1 MYWIGKSRC
10 IIYKKITITHKKI
23 KKQKEKTTS
32 CSPIQTASNIFFCYK
47 KGFMYKTGNEHKIHS
62 DPNVI
67 SSKALQTHFF
77 CCCKTRTINQVIK
90 RLYKQYKTFYSLK
103 NHSNILIVK
112 NIINTVYNPPP
123 VDSLLYKY

>member
-1 MYWIGKSRC
+1 MYWIGKSCC
-10 IIYKKITITHKKI
+10 IIYKKITITHKKN

-47 KGFMYKTGNEHKIHS
+47 KGFMYKTGTEHKIHS

-67 SSKALQTHFF
+67 SSKALTHFF
-77 CCCKTRTINQVIK
+77 FCKTRTINQVIK

-103 NHSNILIVK
+103 NHSNIWIVK
-112 NIINTVYNPPP
+112 NIINTVDNPQP
-123 VDSLLYKY
+123 VDSLVYKY

>member
-10 IIYKKITITHKKI
+10 IIYKKITITHKKT

-47 KGFMYKTGNEHKIHS
+47 KGLMYKTGTEHKIHS

-67 SSKALQTHFF
+67 SSKALTHFF
-77 CCCKTRTINQVIK
+77 FWKTRTINQVIK
-90 RLYKQYKTFYSLK
+90 GCI
-103 NHSNILIVK
+103 NNIK
-112 NIINTVYNPPP
+112 HFTV
-123 VDSLLYKY
+123 